1 MECRDGLPLFRYT
14 HVHRVCTASREKEL
28 LEKEQR
34 SRKQYE
40 RSLEERGRRLEEQR
54 QREERR
60 RAAVEQKRRQRG
72 EEEKV
77 SASHVL
83 SSLLFIFLPYFF
95 HLFSPYPRLSL
106 ASWVMWYKLRMFIMF
121 SLNVIINKL

>member
-1 MECRDGLPLFRYT
+1 MCA
-14 HVHRVCTASREKEL
+14 CTASREKEL
-28 LEKEQR
+28 WEKEQR

-60 RAAVEQKRRQRG
+60 RAAVEQKRRERR

-77 SASHVL
+77 SVSRVL
-83 SSLLFIFLPYFF
+83 SSLIFMLPYFL
-95 HLFSPYPRLSL
+95 HLFVSSLSL
-106 ASWVMWYKLRMFIMF
+106 L
-121 SLNVIINKL
+121 

>member
-1 MECRDGLPLFRYT
+1 MRRWSAPFGLFTSSP
-14 HVHRVCTASREKEL
+14 CASAASREKEL
-28 LEKEQR
+28 WEKEQR

-60 RAAVEQKRRQRG
+60 RAAVEHKRRQRV

-77 SASHVL
+77 SASHVH
-83 SSLLFIFLPYFF
+83 SSLSFILLSALCHPASS
-95 HLFSPYPRLSL
+95 LSPL
-106 ASWVMWYKLRMFIMF
+106 
-121 SLNVIINKL
+121 